1 MKKYIV
7 YSFLTASLAL
17 AAIVTAMPSAKAAE
31 IEKQQCGTDN
41 SSCGMSYSYDQ
52 HYRCGCYPVRTIPNQ
67 TCPTG
72 QCSQPYSYNLVYQ
85 CGCYPVTDGMSGH
98 YDGTTGS
105 YNMMPNDTMPMM
117 PGGTTEN
124 YNMNMP
130 GFPGGAF
137 GNRDDNFGGFNNI
150 RDRFNQKHYGNQNN
164 NDKEDSEDNET
175 NGGNNED

>member
-1 MKKYIV
+1 
-7 YSFLTASLAL
+7 
-17 AAIVTAMPSAKAAE
+17 
-31 IEKQQCGTDN
+31 
-41 SSCGMSYSYDQ
+41 
-52 HYRCGCYPVRTIPNQ
+52 
-67 TCPTG
+67 
-72 QCSQPYSYNLVYQ
+72 
-85 CGCYPVTDGMSGH
+85 MSGH